1 LARTGP
7 TRLPT
12 AGARSAALV
21 AASVICLAAAASAQS
36 IRTDLVTDAGLIRL
50 NVTNMGYL
58 GNGFSNANLSSCEY
72 PPNSGVEHVYLAGL
86 WVGAVLASGEVA
98 VSTGAQ
104 DASSLEAGEQFREFA
119 MPTDDT
125 SVNYPVRIWSNLQN
139 DQEHYDPA
147 ALATSHIEVSFND
160 FQVNEA
166 GTHTPLGLKVVLR
179 ALSWSA
185 PYADD
190 FVILDY
196 RIINAT
202 NDDLTDVYLGFW
214 NDTTVGNTT
223 ITDPYPGAQG
233 TPWNYYDD
241 INGAFRPGDIPDDD
255 LWMMYEHDEDG
266 WEGLAASW
274 VGTRLLGTSEP
285 AQPAEGEP
293 AVSYNQWR
301 FRGQPEEDDWYLP
314 SGEQEDRPG
323 KYQILGNGD
332 WDVDQPGEDP
342 VNSLASNWT
351 AIMSTGPFPL
361 LAGGDTLSFTVAI
374 VCGQDSLSLLENSK
388 VAQLAYDQGFSIPA
402 GPPSPRLSFEYAQDS
417 VTLAWEPGDS
427 LGVDADGNP
436 VELGTDDPR
445 RSPEH
450 HISKVTNRP
459 DFQGY
464 RVYRFQGDTFQSD
477 PYEESVLVAQFD
489 RIDGVGFDTGLPPR
503 GADGRRR
510 FTDTGLLDGFPY
522 FYSVVSYSAPNLE
535 EGLPEF
541 QSGLFEN
548 STLIYPGPGPA
559 SDGDGATV
567 GVFPN
572 PYRAASYF
580 DSHDEEQELGRKI
593 WFTNLPARSTVK
605 VFNLAGDLVAALS
618 HDDPAS
624 GMEPWDL
631 LSSPQRAIATGLY
644 VFVVEDLATGA
655 VQRGKLVIIK

>member
-1 LARTGP
+1 MAGTGP
-7 TRLPT
+7 TRRPAAT
-12 AGARSAALV
+12 TRSAALV
-21 AASVICLAAAASAQS
+21 LTGVLCVAAAASGQS
-36 IRTDLVTDAGLIRL
+36 IRTDLVTRAGLVNL

-58 GNGFSNANLSSCEY
+58 GNGYSNPSLPSCEY
-72 PPNSGVEHVYLAGL
+72 PPNSNVEHIYLAGI
-86 WVGAVLASGEVA
+86 WVGAVMASGQVA
-98 VSTGAQ
+98 VTTGAQ

-119 MPTDDT
+119 MPTDST
-125 SVNYPVRIWSNLQN
+125 SVRYPVREWSNVQN
-139 DQEHYDPA
+139 SDLYHPD
-147 ALATSHIEVSFND
+147 ALATHHLEVSFND

-166 GTHTPLGLKVVLR
+166 GTHSPLGIKVVLR
-179 ALSWSA
+179 ALSWGA

-196 RIINAT
+196 RIINLT
-202 NDDLTDVYLGFW
+202 DDDLTDVYLGFW

-223 ITDPYPGAQG
+223 LTDPYPGAQG
-233 TPWNYYDD
+233 TPWNFYDD
-241 INGAFRPGDIPDDD
+241 VNGAFRPGDVEGDD
-255 LWMMYEHDEDG
+255 LWMMYERDEDG

-285 AQPAEGEP
+285 ALPGDGMSP
-293 AVSYNQWR
+293 VSYNQWR
-301 FRGQPEEDDWYLP
+301 FQGQPDEDDWYLP
-314 SGEQEDRPG
+314 AGEQEDRPG
-323 KYQILGNGD
+323 KYQILANGD

-351 AIMSTGPFPL
+351 AMMSTGPFPL

-374 VCGQDSLSLLENSK
+374 VCGPDSLSLLENSK
-388 VAQLAYDQGFSIPA
+388 VAQLAYDQGFAIPA
-402 GPPSPRLSFEYAQDS
+402 GPPSPRLAFEYDRDS

-427 LGVDADGNP
+427 LGVDAEGNP
-436 VELGTDDPR
+436 VELASDDPR

-450 HISKVTNRP
+450 HISLVTNQP

-464 RVYRFQGDTFQSD
+464 RIYRFQGDTFQGD
-477 PYEESVLVAQFD
+477 PYEESVLVAQYD
-489 RIDGVGFDTGLPPR
+489 RIDGIGFDTGLPPE
-503 GADGRRR
+503 GPDGRRR

-522 FYSVVSYSAPNLE
+522 YYSVVSYSAPNLE

-541 QSGLFEN
+541 QSGYNEN
-548 STLIYPGPGPA
+548 AALVFPGPGAAPA
-559 SDGDGATV
+559 DAGPGV

-572 PYRAASYF
+572 PYRAGSYF
-580 DSHDEEQELGRKI
+580 DDRLGEQELGRKI
-593 WFTNLPARSTVK
+593 WFTNLPARCTIE
-605 VFNLAGDLVAALS
+605 VFNLAGDLVVTLD

-644 VFVVEDLATGA
+644 VYVVEDRETGD

>member
-1 LARTGP
+1 LAGTGP
-7 TRLPT
+7 TRRPAAT
-12 AGARSAALV
+12 TRPAALV
-21 AASVICLAAAASAQS
+21 LAGVLCVAAAASGQS
-36 IRTDLVTDAGLIRL
+36 IRTDLVTRAGLVNL

-58 GNGFSNANLSSCEY
+58 GNGFSNPSLPSCEY
-72 PPNSGVEHVYLAGL
+72 PPNSNVEHIYLAGI
-86 WVGAVLASGEVA
+86 WVGAVMASGQVA
-98 VSTGAQ
+98 VTTGAQ

-119 MPTDDT
+119 MPTDST
-125 SVNYPVRIWSNLQN
+125 SVRYPVREWSNVQN
-139 DQEHYDPA
+139 SDFYHPD
-147 ALATSHIEVSFND
+147 ALATHHLEVSFND

-166 GTHTPLGLKVVLR
+166 GTHTPLGIKVVLR
-179 ALSWSA
+179 ALSWGA

-196 RIINAT
+196 RIINLT
-202 NDDLTDVYLGFW
+202 DDDLTDVYLGFW

-223 ITDPYPGAQG
+223 LTDPYPGSQG
-233 TPWNYYDD
+233 TPWNFYDD
-241 INGAFRPGDIPDDD
+241 MNGALRPGDVEGDD

-274 VGTRLLGTSEP
+274 VGTRLLGTSAP
-285 AQPAEGEP
+285 PQPAEGMP
-293 AVSYNQWR
+293 PVSYNQWR
-301 FRGQPEEDDWYLP
+301 FQGQPDEDDWYLP
-314 SGEQEDRPG
+314 AGEQEDRPG
-323 KYQILGNGD
+323 KYQILANGD

-351 AIMSTGPFPL
+351 AMLSTGPFPL

-388 VAQLAYDQGFSIPA
+388 VAQLAYDQGFTIPA
-402 GPPSPRLSFEYAQDS
+402 GPPSPRLTFEYARDS

-427 LGVDADGNP
+427 VGGDAEGNP
-436 VELGTDDPR
+436 VELASDDPR

-450 HISKVTNRP
+450 HISLVTNQP

-464 RVYRFQGDTFQSD
+464 RIYRFQGDTFQGD
-477 PYEESVLVAQFD
+477 PYEEAVLVAQYD
-489 RIDGVGFDTGLPPR
+489 KIDGIGFDTGLPPL

-522 FYSVVSYSAPNLE
+522 YYSVVSYSAPNLE

-541 QSGLFEN
+541 QSGYNEN
-548 STLIYPGPGPA
+548 ATLVFPGPGAAPA
-559 SDGDGATV
+559 ASGPGV

-572 PYRAASYF
+572 PYRAGSYF
-580 DSHDEEQELGRKI
+580 DDRLGEQELGRKI
-593 WFTNLPARSTVK
+593 WFTNLPARCTIK
-605 VFNLAGDLVAALS
+605 VFSLAGDLVATLD

-644 VFVVEDLATGA
+644 VYVVEDRDTGD